1 MTAGRQCPTTGLW
14 LIGNSGGYG
23 YHVAKTEY
31 PPLSAAPR
39 TVDGAANLA
48 HWGRYDIVGQTYYVA
63 ESRTCAYAEV
73 LSPFKRANGAAD
85 PLSADAAFHGMTL
98 EEYVEEVARE
108 WDERNFMGLGAV
120 PAGWRHDRGMYAVG
134 LPEHGWLVDVEHPD
148 SIAAVEAA
156 LERYLGDLGVP
167 SLTTG
172 VLRSEQREVITL
184 IAQTLSGMVLD
195 DGSTPMG
202 VHFGSKHGA
211 AWCKA
216 FWLEHPDAGTSI
228 IPLSPDP
235 VLLTDAA
242 LIRAADRFRI
252 RVF

>member
-1 MTAGRQCPTTGLW
+1 MTAGRLCPRTGLW

-39 TVDGAANLA
+39 LSDQDPSG
-48 HWGRYDIVGQTYYVA
+48 WGRYDVIGQTYYVA

-73 LSPFKRANGAAD
+73 LSSFKRANGAAD
-85 PLSADAAFHGMTL
+85 PLVEDAAYYGMTI
-98 EEYVEEVARE
+98 EEYLEEVARE
-108 WDERNFMGLGAV
+108 WDERNFMGLGAI
-120 PAGWRHDRGMYAVG
+120 PAGWRLDRGMYSVA

-148 SIAAVEAA
+148 SIAAIE
-156 LERYLGDLGVP
+156 EMIEQQLGDFGVA

-172 VLRSEQREVITL
+172 VLRSEQREVTTF
-184 IAQTLSGMVLD
+184 IAQTLEAVVLD

-202 VHFGSKHGA
+202 THFGSKHGA
-211 AWCKA
+211 AWCKG
-216 FWLEHPDAGTSI
+216 FWLNHPDAASSV
-228 IPLSPDP
+228 IPLSPEP
-235 VLLTDAA
+235 VLLTDPS
-242 LIRAADRFRI
+242 LIRAANRFRI